1 MNSEKLRVVIV
12 DDEPL
17 ARRHLEKLLKA
28 HPDVVLIASCRN
40 AREAQQILRDHE
52 PDAMFLD
59 IEMPGQSGVELAR
72 LIRARGIA
80 VVFVTA
86 HSEHAA
92 SAFDLEAVD
101 YVLKPFLA
109 DRLAKALE
117 KLRGA
122 STLTVANE
130 SSSISKTDRI
140 PVAIGGRVQLVSAE
154 AIDWIEADG
163 KRVLLHTESQI
174 LPLRQTMKTLESR
187 LDASR
192 FIRVHRGAIV
202 RTAAIEQMWPGF
214 HGDWVIRLR
223 GGAEL
228 LLSRRYR
235 HRLDFLRTL

>member
-28 HPDVVLIASCRN
+28 QPDVVLVASCRN
-40 AREAQQILRDHE
+40 AREAQQALHDTE
-52 PDAMFLD
+52 PDAIFLD
-59 IEMPGQSGVELAR
+59 IEMPGQSGTELAS
-72 LIRARGIA
+72 LIRDRDIA

-101 YVLKPFLA
+101 YILKPFLS
-109 DRLAKALE
+109 DRLAKALK
-117 KLRGA
+117 KLRETHGTA
-122 STLTVANE
+122 ADQ
-130 SSSISKTDRI
+130 SSAVSKTDRI
-140 PVAIGGRVQLVSAE
+140 PVEIGGRVQLVSAD

-163 KRVLLHTESQI
+163 KRVLLHTGSQT
-174 LPLRQTMKTLESR
+174 LPLRQTMKTLEGR
-187 LDASR
+187 LDGSR

-223 GGAEL
+223 GGTEV

>member
-17 ARRHLEKLLKA
+17 ARRHLERLLKA

-40 AREAQQILRDHE
+40 AREAQQVLRETE

-59 IEMPGQSGVELAR
+59 IEMPGQSGMELAN
-72 LIRARGIA
+72 LIRRRDIA

-109 DRLAKALE
+109 DRLARAL
-117 KLRGA
+117 KRLREA
-122 STLTVANE
+122 LPRKVDQ
-130 SSSISKTDRI
+130 SSPVSKTDRI
-140 PVAIGGRVQLVSAE
+140 PVEIAGRVQLVSAD

-163 KRVLLHTESQI
+163 KRVLLHTESQV
-174 LPLRQTMKTLESR
+174 LPLRQTMKMLEER
-187 LDASR
+187 LDGSR